1 MLIGLTG
8 PIGAGKSTVLRMLE
22 KLGAAVVSADHL
34 VHQALEEPE
43 IKKEVAE
50 LFGQE
55 VLTSDGHIDRARLAR
70 EVFSS
75 EEKRRRLEALLH
87 PLVYEEIRRLHE
99 QDPGRILVAEIP
111 LLVESGGTDLVD
123 LVLVVTS
130 SPETAERRLL
140 KRGMNIQEIQRRR
153 ACQLPQ
159 EEKLK
164 AADYVI
170 ENDADLNSLEQEVKR
185 FWDLLKKQE
194 EKARQG
200 SEN

>member
-22 KLGAAVVSADHL
+22 KLGAAVVSADLL

-55 VLTSDGHIDRARLAR
+55 VLTSDGRIDRARLAR
-70 EVFSS
+70 EVFNS

-170 ENDADLNSLEQEVKR
+170 ENDADLKGLEQEVKR
-185 FWDLLKKQE
+185 FWDLLTQKPKK
-194 EKARQG
+194 
-200 SEN
+200 N